1 METFSHFRTISL
13 QHKGDGTRLL
23 SPESECTSCLRAA
36 EQPKTK
42 DLRKSENFKK
52 IPEILGIHGEYP
64 ASQSKNKY

>member
-1 METFSHFRTISL
+1 MELDYYHQKANARVA
-13 QHKGDGTRLL
+13 
-23 SPESECTSCLRAA
+23 LRVA

-64 ASQSKNKY
+64 ASQSKSKY